1 MSNENVRK
9 EKFISKP
16 LFKQSLKSLL
26 GLWIALMIGSAFIFI
41 VINIAI
47 GSKNIFTNID
57 MEGVSAYV
65 NDEDLSWLKILG
77 LLEQMGFSLSRI
89 QIMSQIDLNSILN
102 ELIYK
107 IAGVLLP
114 MIYVM
119 IASNRLIAAQVSDG
133 SMAYVLSTPTN
144 RKTVVR
150 TQYVF
155 LIMTVSIMYVAI
167 TVAAVSSELISYLI
181 SNLMQVYFI
190 SQNQKK
196 VINLINFGK

>member
-1 MSNENVRK
+1 
-9 EKFISKP
+9 
-16 LFKQSLKSLL
+16 
-26 GLWIALMIGSAFIFI
+26 
-41 VINIAI
+41 
-47 GSKNIFTNID
+47 
-57 MEGVSAYV
+57 
-65 NDEDLSWLKILG
+65 
-77 LLEQMGFSLSRI
+77 
-89 QIMSQIDLNSILN
+89 MSQIDLNSILN

-167 TVAAVSSELISYLI
+167 TVAAVSEKYFSIEISFFILPLLSYCWGLFLQGSEK
-181 SNLMQVYFI
+181 FI
-190 SQNQKK
+190 YH
-196 VINLINFGK
+196 F